1 MVKAVEY
8 DAEHG
13 AKRQESEGRRVSK
26 KCPKCGGEISYYE
39 VTGADPV
46 VLHVRAARDAP
57 GREDVTMDKIDELG
71 PLEHT
76 RPEQL
81 RRLRA
86 TASLIAAAPDLL
98 RSLDEIVEFIELG
111 GSASSM
117 RRTHNAM
124 LKSGGPDT
132 SMIGKAKAALKRTR
146 FREAT

>member
-1 MVKAVEY
+1 
-8 DAEHG
+8 
-13 AKRQESEGRRVSK
+13 
-26 KCPKCGGEISYYE
+26 
-39 VTGADPV
+39 
-46 VLHVRAARDAP
+46 
-57 GREDVTMDKIDELG
+57 MDKIDEFG
-71 PLEHT
+71 PIRGPWFWRQAGNFCAVESETGADHGGNIGVCLLEHT

-98 RSLDEIVEFIELG
+98 RSLDEIVKFIEFG
-111 GSASSM
+111 GDASSM

-146 FREAT
+146 FWEDEP